1 MADHPVC
8 MFTVRKFDMKKL
20 FAAARIACLSA
31 GAFAKSHEAERHLR
45 LERKEHRERVDE
57 ARERDARNEREAR
70 AAREEHKRQEEIAR
84 HDAAPGNA
92 HVEFHHDD
100 ANGLHVTH

>member
-1 MADHPVC
+1 
-8 MFTVRKFDMKKL
+8 MKKL
-20 FAAARIACLSA
+20 FAAALIACLSA
-31 GAFAKSHEAERHLR
+31 GAFAKSHEAERHLQ

-92 HVEFHHDD
+92 HVEFRHDG